1 MKVFYALLLVPLYSF
16 AASESTVYPNSGATD
31 GKTDLETTTTGPTLA
46 PFSQGTDVVPAPAQE
61 QQERAVGSDDFLTGP
76 YDKDGNYMHVHKKP

>member
-16 AASESTVYPNSGATD
+16 AVPENKVYPNSGATD
-31 GKTDLETTTTGPTLA
+31 AKMDQETNIIGPSAA
-46 PFSQGTDVVPAPAQE
+46 PFSQGTDVVPAPPQE
-61 QQERAVGSDDFLTGP
+61 QQERAVDPDAIGVGP